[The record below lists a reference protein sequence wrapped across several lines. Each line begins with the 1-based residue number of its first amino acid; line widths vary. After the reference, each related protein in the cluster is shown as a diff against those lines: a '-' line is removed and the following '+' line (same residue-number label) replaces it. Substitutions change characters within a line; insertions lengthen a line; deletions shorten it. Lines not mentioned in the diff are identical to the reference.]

1 MSSEDAT
8 TAFFSAHVNYDLK
21 NGFHPIAEFNWFHVA
36 RSGNGAPRFP
46 DEVGGLVP
54 VIGVFEDGD
63 LISLGSQYATTNRE
77 IMTGFPSRETIPR
90 TPKLPRFGVR
100 LQARWNF
107 IELLGRYSIILSYE
121 SPTFFEIQRGGT
133 RVVDNPQLRPRF
145 FIFEKAGRPNR
156 LWLVWEMRPAS
167 SNTSLPSGRRFTLR
181 RR

>member
-77 IMTGFPSRETIPR
+77 IMTG
-90 TPKLPRFGVR
+90 
-100 LQARWNF
+100 A
-107 IELLGRYSIILSYE
+107 LGFRYLI
-121 SPTFFEIQRGGT
+121 
-133 RVVDNPQLRPRF
+133 N
-145 FIFEKAGRPNR
+145 
-156 LWLVWEMRPAS
+156 
-167 SNTSLPSGRRFTLR
+167 
-181 RR
+181 